1 MLGGTEKGNTYQM
14 SGLEQGGVAFAS
26 LLLVLAL
33 GVPVGIALSS
43 VAAVGLYLSV
53 GTSFVLTTFKTTP
66 YTLASDYTF
75 VVVPMFVLM
84 GAIAGRAGIIGDLYF
99 AAQSLLSRVRGSLF
113 MATVMAQAGFAAA
126 SGSTVVASGV
136 FTRMAL
142 PEMLKF
148 GYEPGISAGC
158 IAAAGTLAGLIPPS
172 IAMVLYALLTGEP
185 VGVLLIAGILPGMLT
200 AGAYMFGIRLFLIV
214 RPEWAPEQQDKVT
227 WPMRVRA
234 LSKVWSVLLLMTLVM
249 GGIYSGLFPPSAAG
263 AVGAAGALLIA
274 LSMRRIGTDQIWE
287 ALLES
292 ARITAMIFLIVIGGL
307 VFSRFLLISGFISDI
322 RAYITATEMGI
333 IGFLSM
339 TVVLFLLLG
348 MFLDS
353 VSLLVIAVPFLYPIS
368 QTLNIDPI
376 WFAVIIVKLIE
387 IAAISPPV
395 GLNLY
400 AVLASADGRVK
411 TGQLF
416 RGVLPFLAIEMIVLA
431 LLLAFPIIATF
442 LPAKMG

>member
-1 MLGGTEKGNTYQM
+1 M
-14 SGLEQGGVAFAS
+14 SGLSQGGIAFAV
-26 LLLVLAL
+26 LLIFLAL
-33 GVPVGIALSS
+33 GVPVGLALAS

-53 GTSFVLTTFKTTP
+53 GATFMLTTFETTP
-66 YTLASDYTF
+66 YTLASNYTF

-84 GAIAGRAGIIGDLYF
+84 GAIAGRAGIIGDLYA
-99 AAQSLLSRVRGSLF
+99 AAQAMLSRVRGGLF
-113 MATVMAQAGFAAA
+113 MATILAQAGFAAA

-148 GYEPGISAGC
+148 RYDPGVSAGC

-185 VGVLLIAGILPGMLT
+185 VGALLIAGILPGLLT
-200 AGAYMFGIRLFLIV
+200 AVGYMAGIRVFLQFY
-214 RPEWAPEQQDKVT
+214 PDWAPPMKERVS
-227 WPMRVRA
+227 WPNKFRA
-234 LSKVWSVLLLMTLVM
+234 LGKVWSVLLLMLLVM

-263 AVGAAGALLIA
+263 AVGAAGALVIA
-274 LSMRRIGTDQIWE
+274 LSMRRIGRRGLWE

-292 ARITAMIFLIVIGGL
+292 ARITAMIFLIVIAGL
-307 VFSRFLLISGFISDI
+307 IFSRFLLISGFIGDLRGFILASELSI
-322 RAYITATEMGI
+322 A
-333 IGFLSM
+333 GFLAM

-368 QTLNIDPI
+368 QALGIDAI

-400 AVLASADGRVK
+400 AVLAAADGRARS
-411 TGQLF
+411 GQLF
-416 RGVLPFLAIEMIVLA
+416 KGVLPFLAIEVIILA
-431 LLLAFPIIATF
+431 VLLAFPMIATI
-442 LPAKMG
+442 LPKTMG

>member
-1 MLGGTEKGNTYQM
+1 M
-14 SGLEQGGVAFAS
+14 SGLEQGGIAFAI
-26 LLLVLAL
+26 LLMLLAI
-33 GVPVGIALSS
+33 GVPVGFSLAG

-53 GTSFVLTTFKTTP
+53 GASFMLTTFKTTP

-84 GAIAGRAGIIGDLYF
+84 GAIAGRAGIIGDLYA
-99 AAQSLLSRVRGSLF
+99 AAQAMLSRVRGSLF
-113 MATVMAQAGFAAA
+113 MATIVAQAGFAAA

-142 PEMLKF
+142 PEMLRFK
-148 GYEPGISAGC
+148 YDPGVSAGC

-172 IAMVLYALLTGEP
+172 IAMVLFALLTGQP
-185 VGVLLIAGILPGMLT
+185 VGALLIAGILPGILT
-200 AGAYMFGIRLFLIV
+200 AVAYMAGLRVFLQF
-214 RPEWAPEQQDKVT
+214 RPEWAPPMTQAVT
-227 WPMRVRA
+227 WPMRLRA
-234 LSKVWSVLLLMTLVM
+234 LSKVWSVLLLMFLVM

-263 AVGAAGALLIA
+263 AVGAAGALVIA
-274 LSMRRIGTDQIWE
+274 LSMRRIGANEIWE

-292 ARITAMIFLIVIGGL
+292 ARITAMIFLIVIAGL
-307 VFSRFLLISGFISDI
+307 IFSRFLLISGFIGDLRDI
-322 RAYITATEMGI
+322 VQATELGVA
-333 IGFLSM
+333 GFLAM

-368 QTLNIDPI
+368 QNLGIDAI

-400 AVLASADGRVK
+400 AVLASADGRVT

-416 RGVLPFLAIEMIVLA
+416 KGVMPFLVIEVFVLA
-431 LLLAFPIIATF
+431 ALLAFPWIATF
-442 LPAKMG
+442 LPQTMG

>member
-1 MLGGTEKGNTYQM
+1 M
-14 SGLEQGGVAFAS
+14 SGLSQGGIAFAV
-26 LLLVLAL
+26 LLIFLAL
-33 GVPVGIALSS
+33 GVPVGLALAS

-53 GTSFVLTTFKTTP
+53 GATFMLTTFETTP
-66 YTLASDYTF
+66 YTLASNYTF

-84 GAIAGRAGIIGDLYF
+84 GAIAGRAGIIGDLYA
-99 AAQSLLSRVRGSLF
+99 AAQAMLSRVRGGLF
-113 MATVMAQAGFAAA
+113 MATILAQAGFAAA

-148 GYEPGISAGC
+148 RYDPGVSAGC

-185 VGVLLIAGILPGMLT
+185 VGALLIAGILPGLLT
-200 AGAYMFGIRLFLIV
+200 AVGYMAGIRVFLQFY
-214 RPEWAPEQQDKVT
+214 PDWAPPMKERVS
-227 WPMRVRA
+227 WPNKFRA
-234 LSKVWSVLLLMTLVM
+234 LGKVWSVLLLMLLVM

-263 AVGAAGALLIA
+263 AVGAAGALVIA
-274 LSMRRIGTDQIWE
+274 LSMRRIGRRGLWE

-292 ARITAMIFLIVIGGL
+292 ARITAMIFLIVIAGL
-307 VFSRFLLISGFISDI
+307 IFSRFLLISGFIGDLRGFILASELSI
-322 RAYITATEMGI
+322 A
-333 IGFLSM
+333 GFLAM

-368 QTLNIDPI
+368 QALGIDAI

-400 AVLASADGRVK
+400 AVLAAADGRVRS
-411 TGQLF
+411 GQLF
-416 RGVLPFLAIEMIVLA
+416 KGVLPFLAIEVIILA
-431 LLLAFPIIATF
+431 VLLAFPMIATI
-442 LPAKMG
+442 LPKTMG

>member
-1 MLGGTEKGNTYQM
+1 M
-14 SGLEQGGVAFAS
+14 SGLSQGGIAFAV
-26 LLLVLAL
+26 LLIFLAL
-33 GVPVGIALSS
+33 GVPVGLALAS

-53 GTSFVLTTFKTTP
+53 GATFMLTTFETTP
-66 YTLASDYTF
+66 YTLASNYTF

-84 GAIAGRAGIIGDLYF
+84 GAIAGRAGIIGDLYA
-99 AAQSLLSRVRGSLF
+99 AAQAMLSRVRGGLF
-113 MATVMAQAGFAAA
+113 MATIMAQAGFAAA

-148 GYEPGISAGC
+148 RYDPGVSAGC

-185 VGVLLIAGILPGMLT
+185 VGALLIAGVLPGLLT
-200 AGAYMFGIRLFLIV
+200 AVGYMAGIRVFLQF
-214 RPEWAPEQQDKVT
+214 RPDWAP
-227 WPMRVRA
+227 PMKKHVSWSNKFRA
-234 LSKVWSVLLLMTLVM
+234 LGKVWSVLLLMILVM

-263 AVGAAGALLIA
+263 AVGAAGALVIA
-274 LSMRRIGTDQIWE
+274 LSMRRIGRRDLWE

-292 ARITAMIFLIVIGGL
+292 ARITAMIFLIVIAGL
-307 VFSRFLLISGFISDI
+307 IFSRFLLISGFIGDI
-322 RAYITATEMGI
+322 RGVILASELSIA
-333 IGFLSM
+333 GFLTM

-368 QTLNIDPI
+368 QALGIDAI

-400 AVLASADGRVK
+400 AVLAAADGRVRS
-411 TGQLF
+411 GQLF
-416 RGVLPFLAIEMIVLA
+416 KGVLPFLAIEVVILA
-431 LLLAFPIIATF
+431 VLLAFPVIATI
-442 LPAKMG
+442 LPKTMG